1 MTKPEKEP
9 LQESPAISL
18 KNAEIRI
25 PHAPDAGPVTAVKS
39 GLLQASLAQL
49 KAKGVYEGYSA
60 LVHPSIPEQILNSL
74 AMSWLPLEVALAH
87 YRACEGLMLSAE
99 KAAEVA
105 AGVGDRVQET
115 TLVGAARKTGESGAK
130 VEPDLRALHRMWARL
145 YQGGSI
151 QVARPGP
158 KQLLVQH
165 RGLVLTQFRYF
176 RQGLV
181 GVSRAQFEAV
191 GVHIITLR
199 VESYS
204 PSRDELNVFISWE

>member
-9 LQESPAISL
+9 LQESPAVSL
-18 KNAEIRI
+18 KNGEIRI
-25 PHAPDAGPVTAVKS
+25 PHSPDAGPVTAVKS

-74 AMSWLPLEVALAH
+74 AMSWLPIEVAVAH
-87 YRACEGLMLSAE
+87 YGACESLMLSAE

-115 TLVGAARKTGESGAK
+115 TLVGAAKKSGESAAK
-130 VEPDLRALHRMWARL
+130 AEPDLRALHRMWARL

-151 QVARPGP
+151 QVARLGP

-165 RGLVLTQFRYF
+165 RGLVLTQYRYF
-176 RQGLV
+176 RHGLV
-181 GVSRAQFEAV
+181 AVSRAQFDAV
-191 GVHIITLR
+191 GVQLSALR
-199 VESYS
+199 IESYS
-204 PSRDELNVFISWE
+204 PSRDELNLYMSWD